1 MLLGLFWLFFV
12 VAGFGKC
19 HATNISYD
27 GRSLI
32 IDGKHQLLF
41 SGSIHYP
48 RSLPEMWSSLI
59 KKAKQGGIDV
69 IDTYV
74 FWNLHESQQGQIEN
88 EYERIEGAFE
98 DNSGS
103 RYVHWAADF
112 AVGLKTGV
120 PWIMCSQTDAPD
132 PLINTCN
139 GFRCGEKFGGPNS
152 PDKPSM
158 WTENWTGL
166 YGEEPFVRSA
176 EEIAFSVA
184 EFIAKKQGSYVNYY
198 MYHGGTN
205 FGRTAAA
212 RIITSYYDQAPLDE
226 YGFTR
231 QPLWGHLK
239 ELHAVVKLCT
249 QPLLFGSYEYSDL
262 GEDKEAHVFKGESGE
277 CAAFL
282 INNDNTTTSAKVHFQ
297 NSSFHLPPMSISI
310 LPDCKNVAFNTAK
323 VTTQQDTR
331 SMSVKHKFD
340 SSESWEEFR
349 EPIPTFSN
357 TSLKAQELLGHMTTT
372 NNTSDYLWYTVS
384 YQHDSDAKAR
394 LLYAISESHV
404 LHLFVN
410 GTYIGYAHGGKKWF
424 KLEEKVHLNKGTNE
438 IALLSVMV
446 GFPDSGAFL
455 ERKTLGIINVTI
467 QSQMLNN
474 YKWGYQVGLTGES
487 LSIFTKHGSKK
498 VEWTSFQGKG
508 PRLTQFD
515 APEGKDPLALNLGSM
530 GKGEVWVNGQS
541 IGRYWVSLHTPQ
553 NRPSQT
559 WYNVPRGFLKS
570 KGNLLV
576 ILEEEYGDPVKITL
590 DTVSISN

>member
-1 MLLGLFWLFFV
+1 
-12 VAGFGKC
+12 
-19 HATNISYD
+19 
-27 GRSLI
+27 
-32 IDGKHQLLF
+32 
-41 SGSIHYP
+41 
-48 RSLPEMWSSLI
+48 
-59 KKAKQGGIDV
+59 
-69 IDTYV
+69 
-74 FWNLHESQQGQIEN
+74 
-88 EYERIEGAFE
+88 
-98 DNSGS
+98 
-103 RYVHWAADF
+103 
-112 AVGLKTGV
+112 
-120 PWIMCSQTDAPD
+120 
-132 PLINTCN
+132 
-139 GFRCGEKFGGPNS
+139 
-152 PDKPSM
+152 M
-158 WTENWTGL
+158 WTENWTGFL
-166 YGEEPFVRSA
+166 QRYGEEPFIRSA

-249 QPLLFGSYEYSDL
+249 QPLLFGSYEFSYL
-262 GEDKEAHVFKGESGE
+262 GQDQEAHVFKGESGE

-282 INNDNTTTSAKVHFQ
+282 VNNDNTTTSAKVHFQ
-297 NSSFHLPPMSISI
+297 NSSFHLPRMSISI

-323 VTTQQDTR
+323 VSTQQDTR
-331 SMSVKHKFD
+331 SMSVKLKFD

-357 TSLKAQELLGHMTTT
+357 TSLKAQELLGQMTTT

-384 YQHDSDAKAR
+384 YQHDSDAEVG
-394 LLYAISESHV
+394 LSAISKSHV

-410 GTYIGYAHGGKKWF
+410 GTYIGYAHGGKKRF
-424 KLEEKVHLNKGTNE
+424 KLEETVHLNMGTNE

-455 ERKTLGIINVTI
+455 EQRTLGIKNVTI
-467 QSQMLNN
+467 QSQMLDN
-474 YKWGYQVGLTGES
+474 YQWGYQVGLTGES
-487 LSIFTKHGSKK
+487 SRIFTKHGSKK
-498 VEWTSFQGKG
+498 VEWNSFQGKG
-508 PRLTQFD
+508 PRLVWYKTEFD
-515 APEGKDPLALNLGSM
+515 APEGNEALALNLGSM

-541 IGRYWVSLHTPQ
+541 IGRYWVSLHTPL

-559 WYNVPRGFLKS
+559 WYNVPRAFLKS

-576 ILEEEYGDPVKITL
+576 ILEEEYGDAVKITL
-590 DTVSISN
+590 DSVSVSS